1 MVKRKIVWSWGAED
15 VSCLGAQGHPE
26 QRRFSPPLKCPCAG
40 LPCAI
45 QPQLSAPKN
54 HTPFRPANQ
63 FPDKQREDEKVEE
76 EE

>member
-1 MVKRKIVWSWGAED
+1 MSA
-15 VSCLGAQGHPE
+15 VSGLKGVQNKDAFHPLWNVPGP
-26 QRRFSPPLKCPCAG
+26 R

-63 FPDKQREDEKVEE
+63 FPDKQREDEEVDEE
-76 EE
+76 EEEKGW